1 MTGWRAPPPLAPDGC
16 VLVTGASSG
25 IGAALA
31 LHYAAPG
38 RPLLLWGRDAA
49 RLEAVAER
57 CRARGARVRIRALD
71 LLQSDTVLPAIR
83 ADDAAAPVAL
93 AIIAAGLGDI
103 QPQGAATERP
113 EHVRELGLVNF
124 VAATVLATALAER
137 MADRGVGRLGLIGS
151 VAGFQALPFAA
162 AYCGS
167 KAGLARFAEA
177 LRHGVRRHGVI
188 VCLISLGFVDT
199 PMSQRLVCAKP
210 LLLGPEDAARRIA
223 AALARGRGHAVVP
236 WPASLLGV
244 ANLLPAPVRRTV
256 IGLLRVTQ
264 RQRP

>member
-1 MTGWRAPPPLAPDGC
+1 M
-16 VLVTGASSG
+16 VTGASSG

-57 CRARGARVRIRALD
+57 CRALGALARTRVLD
-71 LLQSDTVLPAIR
+71 LLQSEAVLPAIR
-83 ADDAAAPVAL
+83 ADDAAAPVAF

-103 QPQGAATERP
+103 QQEGAATERP
-113 EHVRELGLVNF
+113 EYVRELGLVNF
-124 VAATVLATALAER
+124 VAATVIATALAER
-137 MADRGVGRLGLIGS
+137 MAGRGGGRLGLIGS

-177 LRHGVRRHGVI
+177 LHHGVRRHGVS
-188 VCLISLGFVDT
+188 VSLISLGFVDT
-199 PMSQRLVCAKP
+199 PMSRRLVCAKP
-210 LLLGPEDAARRIA
+210 LLLSPEDAARQIA
-223 AALARGRGHAVVP
+223 SALARGRGHAVVP
-236 WPASLLGV
+236 WPAALLQV
-244 ANLLPAPVRRTV
+244 ANVLPGPVRRTLV
-256 IGLLRVTQ
+256 GLVRVTQ